1 MPIMKL
7 RKLLK
12 MIPNKLI
19 LMEVRTDFTFII
31 MICLYI
37 YIFFSKNI
45 VDNEAKQAAI
55 NTLKALIESDVI

>member
-1 MPIMKL
+1 
-7 RKLLK
+7 